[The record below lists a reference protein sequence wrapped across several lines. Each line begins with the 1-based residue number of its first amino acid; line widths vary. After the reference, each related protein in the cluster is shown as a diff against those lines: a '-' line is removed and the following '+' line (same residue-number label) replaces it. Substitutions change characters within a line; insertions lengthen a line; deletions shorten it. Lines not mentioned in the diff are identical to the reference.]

1 MSEIA
6 TQEADCTVG
15 HAGDN
20 IIIILYIM
28 TCVCWGDYIL
38 QIYIQCRVED

>member
-28 TCVCWGDYIL
+28 CLLGRLYTAD
-38 QIYIQCRVED
+38 IYTVTS